1 MNKAQV
7 FLEGQK
13 NLKKI
18 NPNLFDVGSNKLED
32 FLNVRGLLRI
42 YELYLYFFVE
52 GENQSN

>member
-32 FLNVRGLLRI
+32 FLRFKIGFYATR
-42 YELYLYFFVE
+42 YLIGITHVY
-52 GENQSN
+52 